1 MDIRERYEQIQ
12 EEIRNVAG
20 DRPVTL
26 VAVSKY
32 VSVEAILEA
41 YEAGIRD
48 FGENRVQDALVKMEA
63 IPDAI
68 KQDLRWHLIG
78 NLQTNKV
85 NKTIGRFAL
94 LHAIDAPH
102 LGEAVSKAN
111 AAKNIRQPV
120 LIQVNS
126 TSDPT
131 RHGVLPEQAASL
143 LEQLLPLPGI
153 EIRGLMTMAPAD
165 ASIKGDR
172 TELQRVFC
180 GLRELRDQLATKFG
194 MQLPELSMG
203 MSHDYIHALECGAT
217 IIRIGNFLFKN

>member
-1 MDIRERYEQIQ
+1 
-12 EEIRNVAG
+12 
-20 DRPVTL
+20 
-26 VAVSKY
+26 
-32 VSVEAILEA
+32 
-41 YEAGIRD
+41 
-48 FGENRVQDALVKMEA
+48 
-63 IPDAI
+63 
-68 KQDLRWHLIG
+68 
-78 NLQTNKV
+78 LQTNKV

>member
-1 MDIRERYEQIQ
+1 MGIRERYEQIQ

-143 LEQLLPLPGI
+143 LLPLPGI